1 MANDPMHQFKI
12 ETLQELPSIGGWNV
26 DFTNS
31 SLWMVI
37 GVASIIVF
45 FALTTK
51 RQLVPGR
58 MQSLGEL
65 SYEFIAD
72 MVRSTIGP
80 EAMKFFPFIFTL
92 FMFVL
97 FANVL
102 GMNPYAFTTTSHL
115 AVTAAMAVF
124 TVGMVLVAG
133 LLKNGLRF
141 FKIFAPAGLPLA
153 MYPLIIPI
161 EIISFLSRPV
171 SLSVRLFANMMAGHV
186 MLKVFA
192 IFIAWLIGL
201 GGIWTAVSIVPII
214 GTVAIVAL
222 EFLVAALQAFVF
234 AILACVYLVD
244 VYHVDH

>member
-1 MANDPMHQFKI
+1 VANDPMSQFKI
-12 ETLQELPSIGGWNV
+12 QKIADLPAIAGMDI

-37 GVASIIVF
+37 AVAAIIVF
-45 FALTTK
+45 FGLTTK

-58 MQSLGEL
+58 MQSIGEL

-115 AVTAAMAVF
+115 AVTAAMAIF
-124 TVGMVLVAG
+124 TVGLVLVFGIA
-133 LLKNGLRF
+133 KNGLKF
-141 FKIFAPAGLPLA
+141 FKIFAPAGLPFI
-153 MYPLIIPI
+153 MYFLIIPI
-161 EIISFLSRPV
+161 EIISFISRPV

-192 IFIAWLIGL
+192 IFIAWLVGL
-201 GGIWTAVSIVPII
+201 GGIWAVGSILPMIA
-214 GTVAIVAL
+214 TVAIIAL
-222 EFLVAALQAFVF
+222 EFLVAFLQAFVF